1 MLLIVLL
8 NNTSFSQ
15 SKPIIVNR
23 LIDIQIGMT
32 YEEVIAK
39 YPDPYSTSIDD
50 ITYHYLKLQNGVD
63 VTNLILKFYDNKLY
77 IICIDYDNLI
87 HVGLK
92 ATYGY
97 TPPPKG
103 STIHGYYGNSKQ
115 KNITA
120 CSWKNHYIIITDNKI
135 QKIVDSIKLS
145 GF

>member
-1 MLLIVLL
+1 MLLLVLL

-39 YPDPYSTSIDD
+39 YPNPYSTSIDK
-50 ITYHYLKLQNGVD
+50 ITYNYLKLQNGVD
-63 VTNLILKFYDNKLY
+63 VTNLILLFYDNKLY
-77 IICIDYDNLI
+77 TICIDYDNLI

-97 TPPPKG
+97 TPPKG
-103 STIHGYYGNSKQ
+103 STIHGYYGNSNK